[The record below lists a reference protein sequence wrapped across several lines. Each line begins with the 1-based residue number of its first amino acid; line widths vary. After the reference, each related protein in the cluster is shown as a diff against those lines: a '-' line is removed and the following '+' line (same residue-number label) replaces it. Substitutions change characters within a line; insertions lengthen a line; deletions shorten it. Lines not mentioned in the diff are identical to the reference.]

1 MNVLLLLIALA
12 VALPILLYAF
22 APAVLFRRVQAALRR
37 KAKLVRKTIH
47 VDGIDWPYLEGGP
60 ANGEIVVMVHG
71 FGADK
76 DHWTY
81 YAPFM
86 TGDYR
91 LIAPDLPGFGEN
103 DLSANRSYAIKA
115 QADRLIG
122 FLDAMG
128 IQSCHL
134 GGNSMGGFIALQ
146 VALDHPKRVKSL
158 TLVNNAGVVG
168 AEESDLQK
176 AVAQGENPLV
186 MREFADVDKLMAF
199 VMEQRRPI
207 PRQFKKVIF
216 AEAKRREAL
225 LDLVFEH
232 IARDALE
239 APVTDRLPKVKH
251 PTLIVWGRHDRVIDV
266 SCVDVLAKGIKNSE
280 TVIFEHLGHIPM
292 MEDPAAFAGAH
303 RAFLA
308 KA

>member
-1 MNVLLLLIALA
+1 MKFLLVLIAALLALPVLLYL
-12 VALPILLYAF
+12 F
-22 APAVLFRRVQAALRR
+22 APAALFRRVQAGMRR
-37 KAKLVRKTIH
+37 KAKLIRKTIR

-60 ANGEIVVMVHG
+60 KDGKLVVMVHG

-76 DHWTY
+76 DHWTL
-81 YAPFM
+81 YAPYM
-86 TGDYR
+86 TGEYH

-103 DLSANRSYAIKA
+103 DLSPNRDYAIKA
-115 QADRLIG
+115 QADRLVR
-122 FLDAMG
+122 FLDALG

-146 VALDHPKRVKSL
+146 VALDHPTRVQTL

-168 AEESDLQK
+168 ADESELQK
-176 AVAQGENPLV
+176 AVANGHNPLV
-186 MREFADVDKLMAF
+186 MREFSDVDKLMAF
-199 VMEQRRPI
+199 VMEQRRAI
-207 PRQFKKVIF
+207 PRQFKKVMF

-225 LDLVFEH
+225 LDIVFEH

-239 APVTDRLPKVKH
+239 APVTDRLPQVKH

-266 SCVDVLAKGIKNSE
+266 SCVDVLAKGIKGSE
-280 TVIFEHLGHIPM
+280 TVVFEHLGHLPM